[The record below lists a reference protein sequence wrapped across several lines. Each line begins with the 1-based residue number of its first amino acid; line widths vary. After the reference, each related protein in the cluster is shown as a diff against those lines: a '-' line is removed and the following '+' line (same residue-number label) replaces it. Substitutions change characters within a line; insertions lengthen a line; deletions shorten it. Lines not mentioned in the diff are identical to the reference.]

1 MLGSIHGVLGV
12 GSSGGPGGWGSIG
25 GGDGV
30 GGEEGDGGTGGGGG
44 GGGEGCGTSPDEA
57 SSMTSMPPPEDGSWV
72 RRRSGTAVIGLG
84 LGSGSG
90 LGLAVMG
97 SVMGSATPRAGRAQ
111 PLTSVTAV
119 EMQPSELKARASSS
133 Q

>member
-12 GSSGGPGGWGSIG
+12 GSSGDPGGWGSIG

-30 GGEEGDGGTGGGGG
+30 GGEDGDGGTGGG

-57 SSMTSMPPPEDGSWV
+57 SSVTSMPPPEEGSRV

-84 LGSGSG
+84 LG
-90 LGLAVMG
+90 LAVMG
-97 SVMGSATPRAGRAQ
+97 SSTPRAGRAQ

-119 EMQPSELKARASSS
+119 EMQPSELKARSSSS